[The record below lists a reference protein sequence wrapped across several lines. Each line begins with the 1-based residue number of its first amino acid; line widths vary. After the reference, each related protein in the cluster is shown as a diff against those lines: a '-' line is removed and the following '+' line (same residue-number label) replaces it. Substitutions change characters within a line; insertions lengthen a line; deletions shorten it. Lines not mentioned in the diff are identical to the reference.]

1 MKKKTLILA
10 IAVTLM
16 AAGAVTL
23 VDAQTKPAYS
33 YTAQKAFI
41 PADLGKVYL
50 GMPLR
55 DFVKQI
61 DISKAESDYRYSYL
75 ELVIPF
81 ANGSVTGLRVRV
93 HGLTPEQLE
102 AIHKEETVKKKG
114 ENGDEYEATV
124 ERLKISDI
132 PAEAV
137 VYSMYISFD
146 KAFDLR
152 KWAEKTYGKGEVR
165 AKDDEYYFYDQQWF
179 KRSGDGLG
187 WLIRAF
193 YLGKGKNLQLL
204 GRVPGTEWDPEA

>member
-1 MKKKTLILA
+1 MKKINYILA
-10 IAVTLM
+10 TIVLF
-16 AAGAVTL
+16 AAGGA
-23 VDAQTKPAYS
+23 AFGQSKPAYTYAS
-33 YTAQKAFI
+33 QKAFI
-41 PADLGKVYL
+41 PAELGKVYL
-50 GMPLR
+50 GMPLKE
-55 DFVKQI
+55 FAKAI
-61 DISKAESDYRYSYL
+61 DLSKAESDYRYSYL

-81 ANGSVTGLRVRV
+81 AKGSVTGLRVRV

-102 AIHKEETVKKKG
+102 AIHTEETVKKKG

-124 ERLKISDI
+124 KRLKISDI

-146 KAFDLR
+146 KGFDLR

-187 WLIRAF
+187 WMIRAF
-193 YLGKGKNLQLL
+193 YEGEGRTLQLL

>member
-1 MKKKTLILA
+1 MKKINYILA
-10 IAVTLM
+10 TIGLLA
-16 AAGAVTL
+16 AAGA
-23 VDAQTKPAYS
+23 AIGQSKPAYTYAS
-33 YTAQKAFI
+33 QKAFI
-41 PADLGKVYL
+41 PAELGKVYL
-50 GMPLR
+50 GMPLK
-55 DFVKQI
+55 DFAKAI
-61 DISKAESDYRYSYL
+61 DLAKAESDYRYSYL

-81 ANGSVTGLRVRV
+81 AKGSVTGLRVRV

-102 AIHKEETVKKKG
+102 AIHTEETVKKKG

-124 ERLKISDI
+124 KRLKISDI

-152 KWAEKTYGKGEVR
+152 KWAEKTYGKGEIR
-165 AKDDEYYFYDQQWF
+165 AKDDEYYFYDQQWA

-193 YLGKGKNLQLL
+193 YEGEGRTLQLL